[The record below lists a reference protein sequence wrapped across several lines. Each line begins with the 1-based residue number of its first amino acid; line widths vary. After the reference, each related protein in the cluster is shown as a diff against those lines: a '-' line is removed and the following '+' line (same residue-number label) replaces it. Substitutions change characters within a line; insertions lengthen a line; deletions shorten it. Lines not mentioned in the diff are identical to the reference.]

1 MGKEVIGAQGFRLG
15 KIEDTVF
22 DEKSWRVTSL
32 KVKLEKDVAEKYNL
46 RQRFRKSHVIISVEY
61 VSAVGD
67 RVLLKSSNEE
77 IMKLIS
83 GMPSPVPEQPTA
95 TPMTGESRQIDP
107 PRNEPKTDS

>member
-15 KIEDTVF
+15 KVEDTAF

-32 KVKLEKDVAEKYNL
+32 KVKLEKDVAEKYSL
-46 RQRFRKSHVIISVEY
+46 RQRFRKSHVMVSVEY

-77 IMKLIS
+77 IMKLVS
-83 GMPSPVPEQPTA
+83 GTPPPITDKPAVSQTGDESGPAEPTK
-95 TPMTGESRQIDP
+95 S
-107 PRNEPKTDS
+107 S